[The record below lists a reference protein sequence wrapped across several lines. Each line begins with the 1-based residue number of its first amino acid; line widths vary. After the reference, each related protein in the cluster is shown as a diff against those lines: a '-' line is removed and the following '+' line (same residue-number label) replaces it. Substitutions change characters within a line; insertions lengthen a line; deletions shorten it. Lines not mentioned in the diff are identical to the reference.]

1 MRPNEKGFSAMLA
14 LGIISIV
21 FLLILAGLLMVNLA
35 GKLITRQLRYQG
47 QAQNAAEAGLVD
59 ALNFFRRNEIQPV
72 VDFDPQLDLGAD
84 PPLDDSAF
92 PAIGIVRDF
101 RVSDLG
107 NVCGRYEV
115 RRQDLDDDG
124 TIDPGE
130 VDRGVQDITDN
141 KARTSAGNGNVW
153 LLESHGIIYV
163 DSTDSDSD
171 PATCDLTFS
180 DDNTNGVWDFGEGGE
195 VLIRRTLRTQIQ
207 RMSLVLP
214 GGSSAINAKVG
225 GTVDIGDGGDK
236 ARVLGGPSGTGISY
250 DSTSIG
256 TPVITGDVQGGVA
269 AVSGINPY
277 NDSFLDVFGV
287 TQSEII
293 ASADASPTS
302 VAGLPV
308 TWAMK
313 LFVVEGDATF
323 TTSQPLIGSGVLVVL
338 GDIVIPEGSN
348 YQGVIYVTGD
358 YTQEG
363 PSLVSGAVVVQG
375 AVTMSGAGDF
385 AEIDYDNNI
394 ITQVQA
400 EMIQYRFGRNPY
412 IYAWN

>member
-14 LGIISIV
+14 LGIVAVV

-47 QAQNAAEAGLVD
+47 QAQNAAEAGMVD
-59 ALNFFRRNEIQPV
+59 ALNFFRRNAIQPV
-72 VDFDPQLDLGAD
+72 VDFDPQLDLAAN
-84 PPLDDSAF
+84 PPIDDSAF

-130 VDRGVQDITDN
+130 VNRGVQDITDN
-141 KARTSAGNGNVW
+141 KGRTAAGAGNVW
-153 LLESHGIIYV
+153 LLESQGFIYV

-171 PATCDLTFS
+171 PDTCDLTFT
-180 DDNTNGVWDFGEGGE
+180 DGNGNGVWDFGEGGE

-214 GGSSAINAKVG
+214 GGQSAINAAVG

-236 ARVLGGPSGTGISY
+236 GRVLGGPSGTGITY
-250 DSTSIG
+250 ATGTG
-256 TPVITGDVQGGVA
+256 TPTITGDVQGGVA
-269 AVSGINPY
+269 ATAAANPY

-287 TQSEII
+287 TQAELI
-293 ASADASPTS
+293 ASADDSPTS
-302 VAGLPV
+302 VGPLPAS
-308 TWAMK
+308 WAMK
-313 LFVVEGDATF
+313 LYVIEGDATF
-323 TTSQPLIGSGVLVVL
+323 TTLEPMMGSGVFVVL
-338 GDIVIPEGSN
+338 GDLFIPAGSN
-348 YQGVIYVTGD
+348 FQGVIYVTGD
-358 YTQEG
+358 YIQEG
-363 PSLVSGAVVVQG
+363 PSLVSGSVIAQG

-385 AEIDYDNNI
+385 AEVDYDNNI

-412 IYAWN
+412 IYAAN